1 VQITFGTEV
10 RERSTLYPHVC
21 RAVTAATL
29 DNYTRAIYLR
39 SIAMWLLLVLVINL
53 LLFGLMRRALAGI
66 RIQQQIMSFS
76 FLMIMLQ
83 IVTGIA
89 YYHISFAAIRAG
101 IAYSFGKPCIWRAIL
116 FDAEFIP
123 VGNIHG
129 GTHHDEVG
137 DFSKLIKF
145 RLTFLVVFSA
155 SISFI
160 IAVKANGGNT
170 WGSLY
175 STTMWMNWLKLVA
188 GGFLVTAAANC
199 FNEVIEVDLD
209 KLMKR
214 TMDRPM
220 PAGRMTTGQG
230 LVLGLGMGMAG
241 TYILGTL
248 NILTGLLSVFS
259 ILLYAFAYTPL
270 KRKSPVAVFVGA
282 IPGALPALIGYVA
295 GQPHG
300 RIDEIALILFSIQFV
315 WQFVH
320 FWAIAWVLD
329 DDYKLAGFRLLP
341 TQSRDK
347 AARLLP
353 LYLP

>member
-1 VQITFGTEV
+1 MKW
-10 RERSTLYPHVC
+10 S
-21 RAVTAATL
+21 
-29 DNYTRAIYLR
+29 
-39 SIAMWLLLVLVINL
+39 
-53 LLFGLMRRALAGI
+53 
-66 RIQQQIMSFS
+66 
-76 FLMIMLQ
+76 
-83 IVTGIA
+83 
-89 YYHISFAAIRAG
+89 
-101 IAYSFGKPCIWRAIL
+101 
-116 FDAEFIP
+116 
-123 VGNIHG
+123 
-129 GTHHDEVG
+129 
-137 DFSKLIKF
+137 DFSKLIKM
-145 RLTFLVVFSA
+145 RLTLLVVFSA

-175 STTMWMNWLKLVA
+175 STTMWINWVKLVV
-188 GGFLVTAAANC
+188 GGFLVTSAANC
-199 FNEVIEVDLD
+199 FNEVIEVNLD

-241 TYILGTL
+241 TYLLGSL

-259 ILLYAFAYTPL
+259 IILYAFAYTPL
-270 KRKSPVAVFVGA
+270 KRKSPIAVFVGA

-300 RIDEIALILFSIQFV
+300 RIDEIALILFAIQFV
-315 WQFVH
+315 WQFPH

-341 TQSRDK
+341 TGKRDRTS
-347 AARLLP
+347 AIITFTATLILLP
-353 LYLP
+353 VSLLPYLNHNAGIVLAIVSLVMSLIFIYQAFNLMRTLEISSARKLMFGSFYYLPVVQLMFLFDFIGK